1 MKQIHSLY
9 IVVGV
14 IIGFS
19 ITFVAFMQSPNI
31 QTSDAASSDV
41 FPKFQNQNPQ
51 KLFYTLIAQDAE
63 IEVAKGVM
71 VKVWTY
77 NGTIPGPL

>member
-1 MKQIHSLY
+1 M
-9 IVVGV
+9 
-14 IIGFS
+14 
-19 ITFVAFMQSPNI
+19 
-31 QTSDAASSDV
+31 SDV